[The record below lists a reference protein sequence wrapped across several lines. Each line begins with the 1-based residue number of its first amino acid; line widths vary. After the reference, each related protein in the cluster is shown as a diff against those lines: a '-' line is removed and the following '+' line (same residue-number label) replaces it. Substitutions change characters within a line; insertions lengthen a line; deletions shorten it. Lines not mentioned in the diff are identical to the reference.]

1 MKSSIKPLSINSNIS
16 PLILKIWS
24 LKLLF
29 RLALAFIIA
38 IYKAKKAAAAAAT
51 RPGSIVGPDSAGAG
65 QQQHLPP
72 PLCPYPD
79 RAFLCMKCYRKCSHL
94 PNDKF

>member
-1 MKSSIKPLSINSNIS
+1 M
-16 PLILKIWS
+16 
-24 LKLLF
+24 
-29 RLALAFIIA
+29 A

-51 RPGSIVGPDSAGAG
+51 RPGSMIEADSAGAG

-79 RAFLCMKCYRKCSHL
+79 RAFLFIKCYRKCSHL
-94 PNDKF
+94 PNENYSIRI